1 MHIQGTFLTNWD
13 PLWCCVTNRHVKQT
27 YWTYSKVRGYVCLPL
42 KRPVFPA
49 GLNCF
54 NSKVFSFNILVS
66 DELVF
71 ATGQQLFDPETQD
84 GQFVSNPNVKHT
96 VLAPGHSS
104 ES

>member
-1 MHIQGTFLTNWD
+1 MVLCNQQAREANILDLQQGQRL
-13 PLWCCVTNRHVKQT
+13 CVPAVN
-27 YWTYSKVRGYVCLPL
+27 
-42 KRPVFPA
+42 PVFPA

-84 GQFVSNPNVKHT
+84 GQFVSNPNVKHQSWHQAT
-96 VLAPGHSS
+96 PLRAKGLLARGGFR
-104 ES
+104 